1 MAEGRKSNNRSLPI
15 LERITLKINK
25 KRINKYGANDIIFRE
40 TITPQVGA
48 APNTIVRGGID
59 MWFMLIVLVL
69 LSFGAVMSYSASAVY
84 AERYYDSSTYFLW
97 RYIFKFIFI
106 FTNI

>member
-1 MAEGRKSNNRSLPI
+1 
-15 LERITLKINK
+15 
-25 KRINKYGANDIIFRE
+25 
-40 TITPQVGA
+40 
-48 APNTIVRGGID
+48 

-97 RYIFKFIFI
+97 RYILFALISIISSYVYKVFFSLPAGVRVLRRG
-106 FTNI
+106 NAVYAVAVYVR